1 VNLLSIVTT
10 LLGTTT
16 KKTSSNPTFLIFIL
30 IVVAAL
36 YFLFLRPN
44 QQKAKKMRQDNA
56 SINVG
61 DRVVSIG
68 GIVGK
73 IEAMEGDRVVLLT
86 GDSGTEGDDVAQTR
100 LVLLRSAI
108 ARRIDMTSVPLAGVD
123 DHDHDDEHDHPDHS
137 HDTDEADDTGK
148 AEGDTGA

>member
-1 VNLLSIVTT
+1 VNLLTLTT
-10 LLGTTT
+10 ILLGATT
-16 KKTSSNPTFLIFIL
+16 KAKSSSPAFLIFIV

-44 QQKAKKMRQDNA
+44 QQKAKRLRQDNA
-56 SINVG
+56 GINVG

-68 GIVGK
+68 GIVGQ

-86 GDSGTEGDDVAQTR
+86 GDSGAYGDDVAPTR

-108 ARRIDMTSVPLAGVD
+108 ARKVDTMSVPLADVGDDD
-123 DHDHDDEHDHPDHS
+123 DHTDHDDHTD
-137 HDTDEADDTGK
+137 DTDEADDTGK

>member
-1 VNLLSIVTT
+1 MFAATAKT
-10 LLGTTT
+10 
-16 KKTSSNPTFLIFIL
+16 KTSSGSVTFLIFIV

-44 QQKAKKMRQDNA
+44 QQKARKQREDNA

-68 GIVGK
+68 GIVGT
-73 IEAMEGDRVVLLT
+73 IEEMQNDRVVLLSSNPGVD
-86 GDSGTEGDDVAQTR
+86 GDNVQPTR

-108 ARRIDMTSVPLAGVD
+108 ARKIDAGTVPQPEPDEED
-123 DHDHDDEHDHPDHS
+123 DGT
-137 HDTDEADDTGK
+137 DTE
-148 AEGDTGA
+148 EGDARG

>member
-1 VNLLSIVTT
+1 MNLLTLTTT
-10 LLGTTT
+10 LLGATT
-16 KKTSSNPTFLIFIL
+16 KAKSSSPAFLIFIV

-44 QQKAKKMRQDNA
+44 QQKAKRLRQDNA
-56 SINVG
+56 GINVG
-61 DRVVSIG
+61 ARVVSIG
-68 GIVGK
+68 GIVGQ

-86 GDSGTEGDDVAQTR
+86 GDSGADGDDVAPTR

-108 ARRIDMTSVPLAGVD
+108 ARKVDTMSVPLADVGDDD
-123 DHDHDDEHDHPDHS
+123 DHTDHDDHTD
-137 HDTDEADDTGK
+137 DTDEADDTGK

>member
-1 VNLLSIVTT
+1 MNLLTLTTT
-10 LLGTTT
+10 LLGATT
-16 KKTSSNPTFLIFIL
+16 KAKSSSPAFLIFIV

-44 QQKAKKMRQDNA
+44 QQKAKRLRQDNA
-56 SINVG
+56 GINVG

-68 GIVGK
+68 GIVGQ

-86 GDSGTEGDDVAQTR
+86 GDSGADGDDVAPTR

-108 ARRIDMTSVPLAGVD
+108 ARKVDTMSVPLANLGDDD
-123 DHDHDDEHDHPDHS
+123 DHTDHDDHTD
-137 HDTDEADDTGK
+137 DTDEADDTGK